1 MKKKDRQIVWD
12 EHEYH
17 GQKYYYGFYKRK
29 KMFLIDVKCGVYLRA
44 MNTCMDMFI
53 NGYTTRRDAKRGA
66 ERFLRRLQE
75 VVKLEKKEP
84 KTCDDCWLQRD
95 FGNYI
100 PAGYCADKCAKIYNA
115 LKD

>member
-44 MNTCMDMFI
+44 KIGRASC
-53 NGYTTRRDAKRGA
+53 R
-66 ERFLRRLQE
+66 ER
-75 VVKLEKKEP
+75 V
-84 KTCDDCWLQRD
+84 
-95 FGNYI
+95 
-100 PAGYCADKCAKIYNA
+100 
-115 LKD
+115 

>member
-1 MKKKDRQIVWD
+1 MKKQGRQIDWKKDTGYYKGRRLFEITEVD
-12 EHEYH
+12 EGAFNIYVRLTDRESFDIPTWYH
-17 GQKYYYGFYKRK
+17 SIKS
-29 KMFLIDVKCGVYLRA
+29 
-44 MNTCMDMFI
+44 
-53 NGYTTRRDAKRGA
+53 AKRGA
-66 ERFLRRLQE
+66 GWFLRRLQE
-75 VVKLEKKEP
+75 VVKLDKKEP